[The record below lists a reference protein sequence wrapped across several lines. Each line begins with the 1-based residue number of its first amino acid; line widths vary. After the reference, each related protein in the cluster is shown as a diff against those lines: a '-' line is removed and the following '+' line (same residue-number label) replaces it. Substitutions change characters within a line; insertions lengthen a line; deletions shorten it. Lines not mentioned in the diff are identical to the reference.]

1 MLLSTCDKNDRK
13 RGYPTT
19 IYEFVMAI
27 QAVSAYNLF
36 FSMVIKI
43 LTKEEKVT
51 TLWVVLSV
59 GEVSLLKKK

>member
-1 MLLSTCDKNDRK
+1 
-13 RGYPTT
+13 
-19 IYEFVMAI
+19 MAI

-51 TLWVVLSV
+51 TLWVVFSV
-59 GEVSLLKKK
+59 GEVSLLEQK